1 MSLRREPLVESVLD
15 IQCTLGELEQEVE
28 QHQQEV
34 QDWGVS
40 LDGLRAT
47 TRLVRLRAPE
57 S

>member
-1 MSLRREPLVESVLD
+1 VSLRREPLVESVLD